1 MIKSEENDVSRLHVR
16 REDIIYYQHLIDVV
30 SNGIICTDIQA
41 SIVFV
46 NQTALDMLG
55 YSSEE
60 LLGRPFEV
68 IFVME
73 DRDLC
78 CSRVVEDTLDHG
90 SYEGEFLFERRD
102 GNHFPGQLSSSCL
115 REDDGIKDIVFVIN
129 DLTEQKKLQQNFMNS
144 QKMASL
150 GKVIEG
156 ISHEIRNPIVSL
168 GGYTRRLIRTLEP
181 DHLGQSFLQIILEDV
196 QRMEDM
202 LQDINNYV
210 SFAKKYQAFF
220 KKVDLH
226 GIIKDALQSLRL
238 PINVKLEETYPT
250 ENPWIYGDTS
260 HLRELFLHL
269 LENAMEAMP
278 EGGVLRL
285 ILKQEDSNALV
296 EIEDTGVGIANADL
310 PHIFN
315 PFFSTKT
322 KSVGVGLA
330 KAYIIVEE
338 HKGEIEVKSNMS
350 KGTTFMLSFPLD
362 RRQRARRD
370 EKLLMR
376 PLDNNDRG

>member
-1 MIKSEENDVSRLHVR
+1 MARPQVR
-16 REDIIYYQHLIDVV
+16 RKDISYYQDLIDVV
-30 SNGIICTDIQA
+30 SNGIICTDTQA
-41 SIVFV
+41 RIVFV

-60 LLGRPFEV
+60 LLGRPFEE
-68 IFVME
+68 IFVEE

-78 CSRVVEDTLDHG
+78 CPRVIQETLDNG
-90 SYEGEFLFERRD
+90 SYEGEFLFQRRD
-102 GNHFPGQLSSSCL
+102 GNRFPGQLSSSCL

-150 GKVIEG
+150 GKVVEG

-202 LQDINNYV
+202 LQEINNYV
-210 SFAKKYQAFF
+210 SFAKMYQAFF

-226 GIIKDALQSLRL
+226 GIMEDALQSLRL
-238 PINVKLEETYPT
+238 PMNIKLEDTYPT
-250 ENPWIYGDTS
+250 EGPWIFGDAS

-285 ILKQEDSNALV
+285 MLKQEDSNALV
-296 EIEDTGVGIANADL
+296 EIEDTGVGIADADL

-322 KSVGVGLA
+322 KSAGVGLA

-350 KGTTFMLSFPLD
+350 KGTTFVLSFPLD
-362 RRQRARRD
+362 RRQQARR
-370 EKLLMR
+370 EE
-376 PLDNNDRG
+376 